1 MSHDTIIDLEQE
13 GFVSKEYQLG
23 LRDKSL
29 KRNFLTVPRE
39 MFDIHDCSEEE
50 LRQETQFSV

>member
-13 GFVSKEYQLG
+13 GFVAKENQLG

-39 MFDIHDCSEEE
+39 MLDIHDCSEEE